1 MRYVLSLLFGC
12 CLLPGADPGFQP
24 QAPYHAAF
32 FYPWFPFVWRDQ
44 GHTPPRNWFSNYM
57 PDFDPCQFD
66 PATELYDS
74 KDDAVIYWQLR
85 KMAQARIEVAISS
98 WWGQRKETDL
108 AFRKIVTDV
117 MNRPDNPYPNLRW
130 AIYYEHESE
139 TDPGVAE
146 LVSDLNYIKAQY
158 AGEAGYLKVDGRP
171 VVFVY
176 ADGNDRSGMADRWA
190 EARLQTGFYVV
201 LKVYQGYAQD
211 AAKVDSWHQY
221 APAVRYERQGA
232 YSAFASPG
240 FWKDGESVRLRREM
254 VEFRDAVSTLGAANV
269 TWKLIQTWN
278 EWGEGTA
285 VEPGEQVN
293 QSRTGAAAR
302 EPDGVPFRN
311 LYVEALGELLPPLEQ
326 GTGAGIRGPT
336 ITREGIV
343 NAASMA
349 AGAVAPGE
357 IVTLFGAELSGARV
371 LFDCAPAVVLFAQ
384 AGQVNAVVP
393 EQAAGKSWAQV
404 WVEAEAGV
412 SDAVTVPASAAAPGL
427 FAAAGKGQGA
437 ILNQDGSVNSASNP
451 ADHGSVTA
459 IFATGGGMLE
469 TNQPDGLAR
478 LRLPVSVRIG
488 GAEAEVF
495 YAGAAPQ
502 SVPGLLQIDARVP
515 EEAPAGD
522 AVPVALKVGEWSA
535 QAGVTIAVK

>member
-1 MRYVLSLLFGC
+1 MRYLPILLLFS
-12 CLLPGADPGFQP
+12 CLLPAADPGFQP
-24 QAPYHAAF
+24 KAPYHAAF
-32 FYPWFPFVWRDQ
+32 FYAWFPFVWRDQ
-44 GHTPPRNWFSNYM
+44 GHTPPQNWFSNYM
-57 PDFDPCQFD
+57 PDLDPCRFD
-66 PATELYDS
+66 PATEIYDS

-98 WWGQRKETDL
+98 WWGQGKETDL

-158 AGEAGYLKVDGRP
+158 TGQPGYLKVDGKP

-176 ADGNDRSGMADRWA
+176 ADGNDGSGMADRWA
-190 EARLQTGFYVV
+190 EARAQTGFYVA

-240 FWKDGESVRLRREM
+240 FWKDGESVRLPRELA
-254 VEFRDAVSTLGAANV
+254 EFRDALSKLVAANV

-285 VEPGEQVN
+285 VEPGEQVV

-302 EPDGVPFRN
+302 EPEGTPFRN

-326 GTGAGIRGPT
+326 GTGAPARGPA

-357 IVTLFGAELSGARV
+357 IVTLFGAGLSGTRV
-371 LFDCAPAVVLFAQ
+371 LFDCAPAATLFTGAWQ
-384 AGQVNAVVP
+384 ANGVVP
-393 EQAAGKSWAQV
+393 EQVAGKRWTQV

-412 SDAVTVPASAAAPGL
+412 SDSVTVPVVEAAPGL
-427 FAAAGKGQGA
+427 FAAAV
-437 ILNQDGSVNSASNP
+437 NQEGTINSVSNP
-451 ADHGSVTA
+451 APRGSIVA
-459 IFATGGGMLE
+459 LFATGGGLLE
-469 TNQPDGLAR
+469 ANQ
-478 LRLPVSVRIG
+478 LRLPVAARIG
-488 GAEAEVF
+488 GVEAEVL
-495 YAGAAPQ
+495 YAGA
-502 SVPGLLQIDARVP
+502 SGDRIPGLLQINVRVP
-515 EEAPAGD
+515 QEAATGG
-522 AVPVALKVGEWSA
+522 AVPVDLKVGERSA